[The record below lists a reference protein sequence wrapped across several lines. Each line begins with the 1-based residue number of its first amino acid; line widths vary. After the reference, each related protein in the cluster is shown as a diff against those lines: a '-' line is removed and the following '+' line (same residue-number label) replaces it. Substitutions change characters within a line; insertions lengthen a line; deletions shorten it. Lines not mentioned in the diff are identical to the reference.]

1 MLAPLSVRFVLIA
14 LALGGAAV
22 SARASGM
29 ISLLNMAFEGNPL
42 LQSQTRLIGA
52 AQADVK
58 GAQWQFYPTPS
69 ASVEQ
74 VNASSGDPSYSNRDG
89 RVITLRLQQPLWTA
103 GRLTAGVSRAEASVA
118 VAQAQWEE
126 SRQQLALRTISAWGE
141 WKAGEQKSLA
151 LQESVQTHQR
161 LVALINRRV
170 EGGLSAVA
178 DAVLARGRLE
188 QVQAEAQVAQ
198 AQQASAL
205 ARLEQLTGRRFEG
218 ATLESLAIRPVEP
231 VLELARSLDKAWLN
245 SPVATKLQ
253 AQIRQQEMDLEIRK
267 AQVMPEV
274 YARAEHQQGSFS
286 AGGPSSSNRFF
297 IGLSATPGAGLS
309 AQSAVEA
316 AVARVQA
323 LQAEVESSRRNLI
336 EQVTL
341 EHVSALAQLQ
351 RRQSLEAG
359 LSLTRDMV
367 ASWDRQFLAGRKTW
381 VEVMNAAREL
391 AQAQTALAEVNVAYV
406 MATWRLAVLAEGV
419 PAVLS
424 GLGPAAAAPTR

>member
-1 MLAPLSVRFVLIA
+1 
-14 LALGGAAV
+14 
-22 SARASGM
+22 
-29 ISLLNMAFEGNPL
+29 
-42 LQSQTRLIGA
+42 
-52 AQADVK
+52 
-58 GAQWQFYPTPS
+58 
-69 ASVEQ
+69 
-74 VNASSGDPSYSNRDG
+74 
-89 RVITLRLQQPLWTA
+89 
-103 GRLTAGVSRAEASVA
+103 
-118 VAQAQWEE
+118 
-126 SRQQLALRTISAWGE
+126 
-141 WKAGEQKSLA
+141 
-151 LQESVQTHQR
+151 
-161 LVALINRRV
+161 
-170 EGGLSAVA
+170 
-178 DAVLARGRLE
+178 
-188 QVQAEAQVAQ
+188 
-198 AQQASAL
+198 
-205 ARLEQLTGRRFEG
+205 
-218 ATLESLAIRPVEP
+218 